1 MSRSKRPVNSR
12 VLTEKAGEFILIRP
26 MARLTNITYLAA
38 HQELRSAWLNSSRR
52 FALLSAGEQWA
63 LHGFFVLEH
72 NLSDDRLLAYRREVS
87 KVDPSLPQRAG
98 KALTKWRM
106 KEAPLSAYRERSRS
120 PALGTKR
127 SRDYAVTVFSLVNPE
142 IDPQRITRA
151 VMAAFEDYR
160 EATSGKRPRRRR

>member
-52 FALLSAGEQWA
+52 FALLSA
-63 LHGFFVLEH
+63 VEH